1 MSMINDKKI
10 RYIIIVIW
18 IISFVSLLC
27 FFNNMLS
34 KKEMVNKLNI
44 LEKKVYNREWESAKK
59 ETKELIELYKDKKN
73 IIHINNAS
81 ETLVNFEYTLGQLEN
96 SVVYKRAEALEY
108 IGALRYTIEYIMQG
122 FSGP

>member
-1 MSMINDKKI
+1 MINDKKI
-10 RYIIIVIW
+10 RYIIIGIW
-18 IISFVSLLC
+18 IISFASLLW

-44 LEKKVYNREWESAKK
+44 LEEKVYNREWEAAKK